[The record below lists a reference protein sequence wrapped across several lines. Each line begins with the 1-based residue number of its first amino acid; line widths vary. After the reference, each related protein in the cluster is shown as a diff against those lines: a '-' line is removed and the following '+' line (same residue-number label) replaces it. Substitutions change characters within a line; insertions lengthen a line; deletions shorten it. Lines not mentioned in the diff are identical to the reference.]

1 MIEINSMKKYTK
13 ISLIIISLFAL
24 FYIVAMKSSNEGEK
38 TFAVLNKSQ
47 QQTFKDGDIIFQS
60 SQSEQCEAVRIA
72 TNSKFSHCGII
83 FNENGKCYVYEAI
96 QPVKKTL
103 LNNWITHGI
112 DSKYLVM
119 RLKDSTLLVKSSLDK
134 MKSYGENLFKKDY
147 DIYFEWSDENIYCS
161 EYVWKIY
168 KNGANIE
175 LCNLEKLK
183 SFNLNDYRVKAI
195 LSERYG
201 KNIPLNEDVVAPSQ
215 LAKSNKL
222 VTIFD
227 NY

>member
-1 MIEINSMKKYTK
+1 MNKSKK
-13 ISLIIISLFAL
+13 
-24 FYIVAMKSSNEGEK
+24 IVAISFLSFLTVLLFVGASTLSENGKFLK
-38 TFAVLNKSQ
+38 TKTQ
-47 QQTFKDGDIIFQS
+47 QSFNDGDIIFQS

-103 LNNWITHGI
+103 LSDWIRHGI

-134 MKSYGENLFKKDY
+134 MKSYGKNLFKKDY

-183 SFNLNDYRVKAI
+183 SFNLDDYRVKAI

>member
-1 MIEINSMKKYTK
+1 MKTKKILLISLLCFATLFIVGAKLATAEVENTFKILKSKDK
-13 ISLIIISLFAL
+13 ISF
-24 FYIVAMKSSNEGEK
+24 N
-38 TFAVLNKSQ
+38 
-47 QQTFKDGDIIFQS
+47 DGDIIFQS

-83 FNENGKCYVYEAI
+83 FNENGKSYVYEAI

-103 LNNWITHGI
+103 LSDWITHGL
-112 DSKYLVM
+112 DNKYVVA
-119 RLKDSTLLVKSSLDK
+119 RLKDTTLLNADNVAK
-134 MKSYGENLFKKDY
+134 MKEYGKKEFNKEY
-147 DIYFEWSDENIYCS
+147 DIYFEWSDEKIYCS

-183 SFNLNDYRVKAI
+183 SFNLDNPQVKAI
-195 LSERYG
+195 LKQRYG
-201 KNIPLNEDVVAPSQ
+201 NNIPLNENVVAPSQ
-215 LAKSNKL
+215 LADSEK
-222 VTIFD
+222 VTIIYT

>member
-1 MIEINSMKKYTK
+1 MRKPIKFILITL
-13 ISLIIISLFAL
+13 SLIAL
-24 FYIVAMKSSNEGEK
+24 LYVVTVKTSTETEK
-38 TFAVLNKSQ
+38 TFAILNERI
-47 QQTFKDGDIIFQS
+47 QQTFKDGDVIFQT

-103 LNNWITHGI
+103 YTDWIKHGL
-112 DSKYLVM
+112 DNKYLVM
-119 RLKDSTLLVKSSLDK
+119 RLKDSSSLDKLSLDK
-134 MKSYGENLFKKDY
+134 MKSYGKKLFNKDY

-168 KNGANIE
+168 KYGANIE

-183 SFNLNDYRVKAI
+183 SFNLEDYRVKAI
-195 LSERYG
+195 LNERYG
-201 KNIPLNEDVVAPSQ
+201 KNIPLNENVVAPSQ
-215 LAKSNKL
+215 LANSNRL
-222 VTIFD
+222 ITIFE

>member
-1 MIEINSMKKYTK
+1 MKTK
-13 ISLIIISLFAL
+13 KILLISLICFATI
-24 FYIVAMKSSNEGEK
+24 FIVGAKLASAEVEN
-38 TFAVLNKSQ
+38 
-47 QQTFKDGDIIFQS
+47 TFKILKSKDKISFNDGDIIFQS

-83 FNENGKCYVYEAI
+83 FNENGKSYVYEAI

-103 LNNWITHGI
+103 LSDWITHGL
-112 DSKYLVM
+112 DNKYVVA
-119 RLKDSTLLVKSSLDK
+119 RLKDTTLLNANNVAK
-134 MKSYGENLFKKDY
+134 MKEYGKKEFNKEY
-147 DIYFEWSDENIYCS
+147 DIYFEWSNEKIYCS

-183 SFNLNDYRVKAI
+183 SFNLDNPQVKAI
-195 LSERYG
+195 LKQRYG
-201 KNIPLNEDVVAPSQ
+201 NNFPLNEDVVAPSQ
-215 LAKSNKL
+215 LADSEK
-222 VTIFD
+222 VTIIYT

>member
-1 MIEINSMKKYTK
+1 MRKPIKFILITL
-13 ISLIIISLFAL
+13 SLIAL
-24 FYIVAMKSSNEGEK
+24 LYVVTVKTSTETEK
-38 TFAVLNKSQ
+38 TFAILNERI
-47 QQTFKDGDIIFQS
+47 QQTFKDGDVIFQT

-83 FNENGKCYVYEAI
+83 FNENGNCYVYEAI

-103 LNNWITHGI
+103 FKDWIKHGL
-112 DSKYLVM
+112 DQKYLVM
-119 RLKDSTLLVKSSLDK
+119 RLKDSTSLDK
-134 MKSYGENLFKKDY
+134 ISLGKMKTYGKKLFNKDY

-168 KNGANIE
+168 KFGANIE

-183 SFNLNDYRVKAI
+183 SFNLEDYRVKAI
-195 LSERYG
+195 LSQRYG
-201 KNIPLNEDVVAPSQ
+201 TNIPLNEDVVAPSQ
-215 LAKSNKL
+215 LANSDKL
-222 VTIFD
+222 ITIFD

>member
-1 MIEINSMKKYTK
+1 MTKSKKIILISLLSFLIVLFVGASEISNNGKLFKNK
-13 ISLIIISLFAL
+13 IS
-24 FYIVAMKSSNEGEK
+24 
-38 TFAVLNKSQ
+38 
-47 QQTFKDGDIIFQS
+47 QQTFNDGDVILQS

-103 LNNWITHGI
+103 LSDWIQHGI
-112 DSKYLVM
+112 DNKYLVM
-119 RLKDSTLLVKSSLDK
+119 RLKDSTLLDKSSLDK
-134 MKSYGENLFKKDY
+134 MKAYGKNLFDKNY

-183 SFNLNDYRVKAI
+183 SFNLDDSRVKAI

-201 KNIPLNEDVVAPSQ
+201 KKIPLNEDVVAPSQ
-215 LAKSNKL
+215 LANSDKL
-222 VTIFD
+222 ITIFD

>member
-1 MIEINSMKKYTK
+1 MRKPIKFILITL
-13 ISLIIISLFAL
+13 SLIAL
-24 FYIVAMKSSNEGEK
+24 LYVITVKTSTETEK
-38 TFAVLNKSQ
+38 TFAILNESI
-47 QQTFKDGDIIFQS
+47 QQTFKDGDVIFQT

-103 LNNWITHGI
+103 YTDWIKHGL
-112 DSKYLVM
+112 DNKYLVM
-119 RLKDSTLLVKSSLDK
+119 RLKDSSSLDKLSLDK
-134 MKSYGENLFKKDY
+134 MKSYGKKLFNKDY

-168 KNGANIE
+168 KYGANIE

-183 SFNLNDYRVKAI
+183 SFNLEDYRVKAI
-195 LSERYG
+195 LSQRYG
-201 KNIPLNEDVVAPSQ
+201 TNIPLNEDVVAPSQ
-215 LAKSNKL
+215 LANSDKL
-222 VTIFD
+222 ITIFD

>member
-1 MIEINSMKKYTK
+1 MIEINSMRKSIK
-13 ISLIIISLFAL
+13 ITLIIVSLFAL
-24 FYIVAMKSSNEGEK
+24 FYVVAIKSSNEVEK
-38 TFAVLNKSQ
+38 TFAILNKKTQ
-47 QQTFKDGDIIFQS
+47 QAFKDGDVIFQS
-60 SQSEQCEAVRIA
+60 SQSDQCEAVRIA

-83 FNENGKCYVYEAI
+83 FNENGKNYVYEAI

-103 LNNWITHGI
+103 LNDWIKHGI

-119 RLKDSTLLVKSSLDK
+119 RLKDSTLLDKSSLEK
-134 MKSYGENLFKKDY
+134 MKSYGKNLFDKNY

-168 KNGANIE
+168 KNCANIE

-183 SFNLNDYRVKAI
+183 SFNLEDYRVKAI

>member
-1 MIEINSMKKYTK
+1 MNKSKKIIA
-13 ISLIIISLFAL
+13 ISFLCFLTVLLFVGA
-24 FYIVAMKSSNEGEK
+24 SSVSENGTFLK
-38 TFAVLNKSQ
+38 TKSQ
-47 QQTFKDGDIIFQS
+47 QSFNDGDIIFQS
-60 SQSEQCEAVRIA
+60 LQSEQCEAVRIA

-103 LNNWITHGI
+103 LSDWIQHGI
-112 DSKYLVM
+112 DNKYLVM
-119 RLKDSTLLVKSSLDK
+119 SLKDSTLLNKSTLDK
-134 MKSYGENLFKKDY
+134 MKSYGENLFDKDY

-195 LSERYG
+195 LNERYG
-201 KNIPLNEDVVAPSQ
+201 NKIPLNEDVVAPSQ
-215 LAKSNKL
+215 LANSNKL
-222 VTIFD
+222 ITIFD

>member
-1 MIEINSMKKYTK
+1 MKTK
-13 ISLIIISLFAL
+13 KILLISLICFATI
-24 FYIVAMKSSNEGEK
+24 FIVGAKLASAEVEN
-38 TFAVLNKSQ
+38 
-47 QQTFKDGDIIFQS
+47 TFKILKSKDKISFNDGDIIFQS

-83 FNENGKCYVYEAI
+83 FNENGKSYVYEAI

-103 LNNWITHGI
+103 LSDWITHGL
-112 DSKYLVM
+112 DNKYVVA
-119 RLKDSTLLVKSSLDK
+119 RLKDTTLLNANNVAK
-134 MKSYGENLFKKDY
+134 MKEYGKKEFNKEY
-147 DIYFEWSDENIYCS
+147 DIYFEWSDEKIYCS

-183 SFNLNDYRVKAI
+183 SFNLDNPQVKAI
-195 LSERYG
+195 LKQRYG
-201 KNIPLNEDVVAPSQ
+201 KNIPLNESVVAPSQ
-215 LAKSNKL
+215 LADSDK
-222 VTIFD
+222 VTIIYT